1 MTGPEQCD
9 DAADVTPKA
18 PMNRVKHPGLSSAME
33 KMFGALVDEQASAGA
48 PSTEESEAQRALRP
62 GAA

>member
-1 MTGPEQCD
+1 
-9 DAADVTPKA
+9 
-18 PMNRVKHPGLSSAME
+18 
-33 KMFGALVDEQASAGA
+33 MFGALVDEQAPTGA